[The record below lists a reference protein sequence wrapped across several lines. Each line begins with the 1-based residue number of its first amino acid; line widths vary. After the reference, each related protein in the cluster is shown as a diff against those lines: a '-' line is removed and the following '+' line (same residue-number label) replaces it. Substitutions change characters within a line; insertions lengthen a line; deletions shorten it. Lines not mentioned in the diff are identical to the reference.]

1 MFFCMKKIF
10 LMTVAGL
17 MAAALCASAQPPM
30 GMGQMP
36 PMGQMPEGMEM
47 PKILTPEEKTAEM
60 AEKYGLSDE
69 QQTALLALNQKYDGK
84 LEIRMAPQG
93 EQRDFRKMSD
103 EERQQFMNEM
113 MSQMSDMQEK
123 QAQVEKNQKAYEDE
137 LKNILDKKQ
146 LRKYRTDQRRAEAER
161 QAAMQRGFGGMPGG
175 GMMPPGG
182 GFPGGGFPGGGFG
195 GPGGF

>member
-1 MFFCMKKIF
+1 MKKIF
-10 LMTVAGL
+10 LLTVAGL
-17 MAAALCASAQPPM
+17 MAGALCVSAQPPM

-60 AEKYGLSDE
+60 AQKYNLTDE
-69 QQTALLALNQKYDGK
+69 QQAAVLELNKKYDGK
-84 LEIRMAPQG
+84 LELRMEQQT
-93 EQRDFRKMSD
+93 EQRDFRKMTD
-103 EERQQFMNEM
+103 AEREKFMNEM
-113 MSQMSDMQEK
+113 MSRMNEMQEK
-123 QAQVEKNQKAYEDE
+123 QAEIEKNQKAYEND
-137 LKNILDKKQ
+137 LSSILDKKQ

-161 QAAMQRGFGGMPGG
+161 EQAMQRGFGG

-195 GPGGF
+195 GPGRF

>member
-1 MFFCMKKIF
+1 MFFMKRIIV
-10 LMTVAGL
+10 LAAIGL
-17 MAAALCASAQPPM
+17 MAGAASLYAQAPQ
-30 GMGQMP
+30 GMAL
-36 PMGQMPEGMEM
+36 PEGERPQFEM
-47 PKILTPEEKTAEM
+47 PKVLTPEEKTAEM
-60 AEKYGLSDE
+60 AEKYGLSEE
-69 QQTALLALNQKYDGK
+69 QQVSLLALNQKYDGK

>member
-1 MFFCMKKIF
+1 MKKLF
-10 LMTVAGL
+10 LLAVAGM
-17 MAAALCASAQPPM
+17 MAGALCASAQPPM

-60 AEKYGLSDE
+60 AQKYNLTDE
-69 QQTALLALNQKYDGK
+69 QQAAVLELNKKYDGK
-84 LEIRMAPQG
+84 LELRMEQT
-93 EQRDFRKMSD
+93 EQRDFRKMTD
-103 EERQQFMNEM
+103 AEREQFMNEM
-113 MSQMSDMQEK
+113 MNRMQDMQAK
-123 QAQVEKNQKAYEDE
+123 QAEIEKNQKAYEND
-137 LKNILDKKQ
+137 LSSILDKKQ

-161 QAAMQRGFGGMPGG
+161 QQAMQRGFGGG

>member
-1 MFFCMKKIF
+1 
-10 LMTVAGL
+10 
-17 MAAALCASAQPPM
+17 
-30 GMGQMP
+30 MGQMP

-60 AEKYGLSDE
+60 AEKYGLSEE

-123 QAQVEKNQKAYEDE
+123 QAQVEKNQKAYEEE

-161 QAAMQRGFGGMPGG
+161 QAAMQRGFGGGMPGG

-182 GFPGGGFPGGGFG
+182 GFPGGGFPGGGF
-195 GPGGF
+195 PGGF

>member
-1 MFFCMKKIF
+1 MFFCMKKFF
-10 LMTVAGL
+10 LLTVAGL
-17 MAAALCASAQPPM
+17 MAGALCASAQPPMGM

-60 AEKYGLSDE
+60 AQKYDLTDE
-69 QQTALLALNQKYDGK
+69 QQAALLELNKKYDGK
-84 LEIRMAPQG
+84 LEIRMEQQT
-93 EQRDFRKMSD
+93 EQRDFRKMTD
-103 EERQQFMNEM
+103 AEREKFMNEM
-113 MSQMSDMQEK
+113 MSRMNEMQEK
-123 QAQVEKNQKAYEDE
+123 QAEIEKNQKAYEND
-137 LKNILDKKQ
+137 LSSILDKKQ

-161 QAAMQRGFGGMPGG
+161 QQAMQRGFGGG